1 MLDRRPPSKRETLLS
16 AIMFTIGTLI
26 WVYMAFKA
34 NANSEA
40 YSSLTLT
47 SCAAIVVVG
56 GVISGVFWHRFFT
69 MDKKK

>member
-34 NANSEA
+34 NANAEA
-40 YSSLTLT
+40 YSSLSLT
-47 SCAAIVVVG
+47 SCAAIVVIG
-56 GVISGVFWHRFFT
+56 SIISGMFWHRFFT

>member
-34 NANSEA
+34 NANAEA
-40 YSSLTLT
+40 YSSLSLT
-47 SCAAIVVVG
+47 SCAAIVVIG
-56 GVISGVFWHRFFT
+56 SIISGMFWHRFFT
-69 MDKKK
+69 MNKKK

>member
-47 SCAAIVVVG
+47 SWAAIVVVG
-56 GVISGVFWHRFFT
+56 GVVSGVFWHRFFT

>member
-26 WVYMAFKA
+26 WVYMAFQA
-34 NANSEA
+34 NANAEA
-40 YSSLTLT
+40 YSSLSLN
-47 SCAAIVVVG
+47 SCAAIVVIG
-56 GVISGVFWHRFFT
+56 AIISGVFWHRFFT

>member
-1 MLDRRPPSKRETLLS
+1 MLDRTPPTKRETLLS

-26 WVYMAFKA
+26 WVFMAFKA
-34 NANSEA
+34 NANAEA

-47 SCAAIVVVG
+47 SCAAIVVIG
-56 GVISGVFWHRFFT
+56 SVISGMFWHRFFT